1 MLPLTFFL
9 SLGGRDQGSTQKAGW
24 HSSMWKISFP
34 SKEMKQQ
41 VVKRMSAGY
50 FNIEEQLQQLLLGLK
65 VKVPGELRDCPV
77 DEYNI

>member
-1 MLPLTFFL
+1 
-9 SLGGRDQGSTQKAGW
+9 
-24 HSSMWKISFP
+24 
-34 SKEMKQQ
+34 MKQQ